1 MVEFDCI
8 RCGKHNYLCSCEV
21 TEEVFEILM
30 DNCGFN
36 FLLYV
41 GKKILDKHYPEDI
54 FTGESGDLGP
64 KYIVALREAL
74 TQIERSDKEE
84 DG

>member
-21 TEEVFEILM
+21 TEEVFEILI
-30 DNCGFN
+30 DSCGFD
-36 FLLYV
+36 FLLYI

-54 FTGESGDLGP
+54 FTGVSGDPGP
-64 KYIVALREAL
+64 VYIVALREAL
-74 TQIERSDKEE
+74 NQIEKEEEE

>member
-8 RCGKHNYLCSCEV
+8 RCGKHNCLCNCEFS
-21 TEEVFEILM
+21 EEVFELLSES
-30 DNCGFN
+30 CGFN

-64 KYIVALREAL
+64 VYIVALREAL
-74 TQIERSDKEE
+74 NQIEKEEEE